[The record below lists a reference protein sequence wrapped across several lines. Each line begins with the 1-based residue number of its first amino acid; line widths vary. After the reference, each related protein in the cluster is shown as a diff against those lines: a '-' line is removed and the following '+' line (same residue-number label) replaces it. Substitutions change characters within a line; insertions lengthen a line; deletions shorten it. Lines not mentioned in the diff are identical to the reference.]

1 MKIENTKK
9 ILIEIRKGIILGL
22 LLTSL
27 YGIGAYVYKNQNKNK
42 SEAKTEIK
50 NNLED
55 NEKKIE
61 KDANMQNPKNKIYE
75 KINGYEYKR
84 SENENPTFVRRN
96 LGYEK
101 RFSKTSKLEELENGL
116 KEEYCNAVR
125 EIEKVDQK
133 IVPGTNI
140 PFKEATYMQVHDA
153 YKEYLQKIAQIR
165 DIFIYRTLYDVE
177 LVDRA
182 PEEAD
187 QIFENNIKCKYN
199 DTKWNIEN
207 SNYMVSDFYNS
218 EIGNYYSE

>member
-1 MKIENTKK
+1 MLT
-9 ILIEIRKGIILGL
+9 EIRKGIVIGF
-22 LLTSL
+22 LLTSF
-27 YGIGAYVYKNQNKNK
+27 YGIGIYIY
-42 SEAKTEIK
+42 
-50 NNLED
+50 
-55 NEKKIE
+55 
-61 KDANMQNPKNKIYE
+61 KNKIRAKIEVKDKEGNE
-75 KINGYEYKR
+75 KNTEHIIINGYEYKS
-84 SENENPTFVRRN
+84 SENENPTFKKRN

-101 RFSKTSKLEELENGL
+101 RFSKTPTLEELENGL